1 MNQQDNNSFAE
12 RDYRRMINDPDYR
25 QRLIED
31 PKGTLS
37 ETTGYTFPEDVRV
50 EVIEQEPDTICM
62 MIPIRPKGDEAQ
74 VEQALHKS
82 TERTFDLL
90 FSSGI
95 GGYFIPSDKLK
106 WVLRDMRRSWISKLG
121 LKL

>member
-1 MNQQDNNSFAE
+1 MTDRDNSDFAE
-12 RDYRRMINDPDYR
+12 QDYRRMINDPAYR
-25 QRLIED
+25 QRLIAD
-31 PKGTLS
+31 PKGTLG
-37 ETTGYTFPEDVRV
+37 ETTGYEFDAGVRV

-62 MIPIRPKGDEAQ
+62 MIPIKPEGSADE

-82 TERTFDLL
+82 TERTYDLL

-95 GGYFIPSDKLK
+95 SGYFIPSDELK
-106 WVLRDMRRSWISKLG
+106 WTLRDMRHSWISKLG

>member
-1 MNQQDNNSFAE
+1 MTQQDNTDFAE
-12 RDYRRMINDPDYR
+12 QDYRRMINDPDYR

-37 ETTGYTFPEDVRV
+37 ETTGYAFQQDVRV

-62 MIPIRPKGDEAQ
+62 MIPIKPKGTEAQ

-106 WVLRDMRRSWISKLG
+106 WVLRDMRRSWIRKLG